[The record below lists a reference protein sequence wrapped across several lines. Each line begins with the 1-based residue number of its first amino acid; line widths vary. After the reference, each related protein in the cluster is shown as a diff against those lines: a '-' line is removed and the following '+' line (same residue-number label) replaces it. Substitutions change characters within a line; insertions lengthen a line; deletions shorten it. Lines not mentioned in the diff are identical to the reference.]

1 MLVIYYRYTGV
12 TTMQT
17 CKYCHSDQI
26 VKHGVRA
33 GIQRYLCKNCKHHFY
48 DNAVTFP
55 RMRVDSHVI
64 VTSLNMYYSGL
75 STRKVAEQISN
86 IFGEHV
92 SQSTVWFWVHKY
104 SKLVTD
110 FVEDLKPKL
119 SGKYHH
125 DETEIAVG
133 GEGRY
138 FWETIDEDTRFIVA
152 HLLTESRTSDNATK
166 VFKQALEKQ
175 RPTVLFTDGSFAY
188 DEAYNKTYYSRYK
201 EDRVEWVRKVGIR
214 ARQTNNIVERLH
226 GTLKDR
232 LKPMRGL
239 KNDKR
244 AETLLNG
251 YILNY
256 NFCRKHQSINMTPA
270 EAAGINIKGWKQLIE
285 AAQIQRVGGKT
296 EDRQVMEVVVRT

>member
-1 MLVIYYRYTGV
+1 
-12 TTMQT
+12 MQT
-17 CKYCHSDQI
+17 CKYCHSDHV

-33 GIQRYLCKNCKHHFY
+33 SIQRYLCKDCNHHFY

-64 VTSLNMYYSGL
+64 VTSLNLYYGGL
-75 STRKVAEQISN
+75 STRKVAEQLSN

-92 SQSTVWFWVHKY
+92 SQTTVWFWVHKY
-104 SKLVTD
+104 SELAGEFIK
-110 FVEDLKPKL
+110 ELKPKL

-125 DETEIAVG
+125 DETEIVVG
-133 GEGRY
+133 GEGRF

-152 HLLTESRTSDNATK
+152 HLLTESRTSEDAKT

-175 RPTVLFTDGSFAY
+175 KPKTLFTDGSFAY
-188 DEAYNKTYYSRYK
+188 DDAYNKVFYSRYK
-201 EDRVEWVRKVGIR
+201 DERVEWVRKVGIK

-239 KNDKR
+239 KNDER
-244 AETLLNG
+244 AKTLLNG
-251 YILNY
+251 YVINY
-256 NFCRKHQSINMTPA
+256 NFCRKHQSIGMTPA
-270 EAAGINIKGWKQLIE
+270 EATGINVKGWKQLIE
-285 AAQIQRVGGKT
+285 AAQIQKVGGKT
-296 EDRQVMEVVVRT
+296 EDKQVMEVVVRA

>member
-1 MLVIYYRYTGV
+1 
-12 TTMQT
+12 MQS

-33 GIQRYLCKNCKHHFY
+33 GIQRYLCKNCNHHFY

-55 RMRVDSHVI
+55 RMRVDSQVI
-64 VTSLNMYYSGL
+64 VTSLNLYYGGL

-86 IFGEHV
+86 IFGEHI
-92 SQSTVWFWVHKY
+92 SQTTVWYWIHRY
-104 SKLVTD
+104 SELVGD
-110 FVEDLKPKL
+110 FVETLKPKL

-133 GEGRY
+133 GKGRY
-138 FWETIDEDTRFIVA
+138 FWETIDGDTRYIVA
-152 HLLTESRTSDNATK
+152 HLLTESRTSEDARK

-175 RPTVLFTDGSFAY
+175 RPKMLFTDGSFAY
-188 DEAYNKTYYSRYK
+188 DDAYNKVFYSRYK
-201 EDRVEWVRKVGIR
+201 ADRVEWVRRVGIR
-214 ARQTNNIVERLH
+214 ARETNNIVERLH

-244 AETLLNG
+244 ATTLLNG
-251 YILNY
+251 VIINY
-256 NFCRKHQSINMTPA
+256 NFCKKHQSINMTPA
-270 EAAGINIKGWKQLIE
+270 EAAGMNVKGWKQLIE
-285 AAQIQRVGGKT
+285 TAQAQKVVGKA
-296 EDRQVMEVVVRT
+296 EEKQVMEVLVSE